1 MIEVMAGLCDAT
13 RFRNVRDHRG
23 HPLPF
28 KLLIYLR
35 KWTPMIFHRGPF
47 RWPVSLWLWPCKFEA
62 ERIGGGE
69 MDDYGFHP
77 SAAIVC
83 DVSSGS
89 EGVGKIDSLGN
100 WDERFGMREKWYERV
115 VQTRFVWENCRYGWT
130 LIFWK

>member
-1 MIEVMAGLCDAT
+1 
-13 RFRNVRDHRG
+13 
-23 HPLPF
+23 
-28 KLLIYLR
+28 
-35 KWTPMIFHRGPF
+35 
-47 RWPVSLWLWPCKFEA
+47 
-62 ERIGGGE
+62 

-89 EGVGKIDSLGN
+89 EGVGKIDSHGN

-130 LIFWK
+130 LIFWKYMIAREMDTMRVLDLIGLIVLLVVYIS